1 VPQTGQSAR
10 AAAFA
15 REWALAQLWRAW
27 GVEPQVVV
35 GQGVGEYVA
44 GCVAGVFSLEEG
56 MRLAVG
62 RGTGQGYG
70 VPKLL
75 LVSGE
80 TGALVGSEA
89 SKAEYWSRRGH
100 SAADWQET
108 ARTLEARGVDVCLE
122 LGPRAET
129 AERPGRMT
137 WLTSLRQ
144 GRREWEQVLET
155 LGTLHVRGVEVDWA
169 AYDAPYGRQRVVL
182 PTYAFQR
189 QRYWYTQGEDRGQE
203 RISA

>member
-1 VPQTGQSAR
+1 
-10 AAAFA
+10 
-15 REWALAQLWRAW
+15 
-27 GVEPQVVV
+27 VEPHAVA

-56 MRLAVG
+56 LRLAVG

-100 SAADWQET
+100 AAADWQET
-108 ARTLEARGVDVCLE
+108 ARMLEARGVEVCLE
-122 LGPRAET
+122 LGPRAE
-129 AERPGRMT
+129 AVERPGRMT
-137 WLTSLRQ
+137 WLASLRQ

-155 LGTLHVRGVEVDWA
+155 LGTLYTRGVEVDWS

-189 QRYWYTQGEDRGQE
+189 QRYWYTQGEARGQE